1 MRHCPLRNS
10 LLLLGVVAVLSVS
23 TVACPAAE
31 ALPERV
37 DFNRDIRPVLSDIC
51 FHCHGPD
58 EEQRQAD
65 FRLDQQESAFADLG
79 DHLAIAPGKPDE
91 SELYLRIT
99 AEDADERMP
108 PVDSGRQLTARQIG
122 LIKKWIEQGAEWQT
136 HWSFAPI
143 RRPALPAVQNENW
156 VRNPI
161 DTFVL
166 AQLEAHGLSPSPPA
180 DKTRLI
186 RRVTLDLT
194 GLPPTIAEVD
204 AFLADDSP
212 DAYEKVVDRLL
223 ASPRYGERMA
233 THWLDAARYADTNG
247 YQTDGDRSMWR
258 WRDWVIEAYN
268 NNMPFDQFTIE
279 QLAGD
284 LLPEPTLEQRIATA
298 FNRNHRGN
306 GEGGVIEEEYA
317 VEYVV
322 DRVET
327 TGTVWLG
334 LTIGCARCHDHK
346 YDPISQQ
353 EFYQL
358 FSFFNN
364 VPERGKAV
372 KNGNSPPMMKAPTR
386 AQRSQLA
393 EVEERLIAA
402 EVTFTKLQPAI
413 EQAERDWES
422 TFDWNLAKD
431 WALDRALT
439 AYFPFDGTAENTLA
453 KISKEEQTDDEKI
466 PQAPKYSTGHLG
478 EAVEFDAAQPLSVG
492 HVGDFSYLDKFSV
505 AAWISP
511 RNVERGA
518 IVCKMQAD
526 EYSDGY
532 EFCLH
537 DGKLQVNLV
546 KRWLDDAIRVETRE
560 SLVPGQWYH
569 VALTYD
575 GSRTAAGVK
584 IYINGRTAEL
594 KINLDELNQDFNND
608 RPLLIGGGGDPRRFE
623 GLIDDVRIY
632 NTQLTAEEI
641 DLLATPDRLHDI
653 AAIQPAERTQRQ
665 RNKLRAYF
673 IREQAPAKL
682 QNAFQE
688 LAKVREERDRL
699 VESFPTVMVMQEM
712 HPPRQ
717 AHVLLRGEYDKL
729 GDAVQPGIPAS
740 LPPFPGG
747 QPNNRLGLA
756 RWLISADNPLTA
768 RVTVN
773 RYWQNYFGAGL
784 VKTAEDFGSQGEQP
798 SHPQLLDWLAAEF
811 IESGWDIKALQ
822 KTIVMSAAYR
832 QSSKVT
838 RELWERDPENR
849 QLARGPRQRLSA
861 ETIRDQA
868 LAAAGLLVEQIG
880 GPSVKPYQPAGLWEE
895 VANTTYTPG
904 TDSDLFRRS
913 MYTFWKRTVA
923 PPTMMAFDA
932 SSRET
937 CIVRQSR
944 TNTPLQAL
952 ALLNATTFVEAARN
966 LAQRA
971 MLEGGDSS
979 ESRLTYAFRLATA
992 RRPTEAEL
1000 KILTAGFTRHLA
1012 GYQADRNA
1020 AEELLKI
1027 GASPR
1032 DTQLDTAELAAYS
1045 AVAGLI
1051 LNLDEVVTKE

>member
-10 LLLLGVVAVLSVS
+10 LLLLGVVTALHLS
-23 TVACPAAE
+23 TIACTAAE

-79 DHLAIAPGKPDE
+79 DHLAIAPGKPGA

-99 AEDADERMP
+99 AQDADERMP
-108 PVDSGRQLTARQIG
+108 PVDSGRQLTARQIA

-143 RRPALPAVQNENW
+143 RRPALPAIQHEKW
-156 VRNPI
+156 SRNPI
-161 DTFVL
+161 DAFVL
-166 AQLEAHGLSPSPPA
+166 AQLEAQGLPPSPPA

-212 DAYEKVVDRLL
+212 GAYEKVVDRLL

-386 AQRSQLA
+386 AQRNQLD
-393 EVEERLIAA
+393 EVEERLAAA
-402 EVTFTKLQPAI
+402 ETNFAEFQPAI

-422 TFDWNLAKD
+422 TFDWILAKD

-439 AYFPFDGTAENTLA
+439 AHFPFDGTAENTLA
-453 KISKEEQTDDEKI
+453 EQPVKEKTGDEEA
-466 PQAPKYSTGHLG
+466 PQEPEYGTGQHG
-478 EAVEFDAAQPLSVG
+478 EAAVFDAAQPLPVG
-492 HVGDFSYLDKFSV
+492 EVGNFSYLDKFSV

-511 RNVERGA
+511 RDVERGA
-518 IVCKMQAD
+518 IACKMQAD

-584 IYINGRTAEL
+584 IYINGRAAEL

-608 RPLLIGGGGDPRRFE
+608 RPLLIGGGGDPQHFE
-623 GLIDDVRIY
+623 GLIDEVRIY
-632 NTQLTAEEI
+632 KTQLTAEEI
-641 DLLATPDRLHDI
+641 DLLATPDTLQDI

-665 RNKLRAYF
+665 GNKLRAYF
-673 IREQAPAKL
+673 IRKQAPTP
-682 QNAFQE
+682 QQDAFQE
-688 LAKVREERDRL
+688 LAAVREERDRL
-699 VESFPTVMVMQEM
+699 VESFPTVMVMLEM

-729 GDAVQPGIPAS
+729 GDAVQPGVPVS
-740 LPPFPGG
+740 LPPFPSGES
-747 QPNNRLGLA
+747 NNRLGLA
-756 RWLISADNPLTA
+756 RWLISPDNPLTA

-773 RYWQNYFGAGL
+773 RYWQNYFGVGL

-838 RELWERDPENR
+838 HKLWERDPENR

-895 VANTTYTPG
+895 IANTTYTPG
-904 TDSDLFRRS
+904 TDGDLFRRS

-937 CIVRQSR
+937 CTVRQSR

-971 MLEGGDSS
+971 MLAGGDSS

-1000 KILTAGFTRHLA
+1000 KILTAGFARHLA
-1012 GYQADRNA
+1012 GYQANRTA

-1045 AVAGLI
+1045 AMAGLI